1 MNSYLNIC
9 KNYSFFVLATGG
21 SLFFNDY
28 CPPGGEK
35 VAIIQDCQ
43 KDFENN

>member
-28 CPPGGEK
+28 CPLVVK
-35 VAIIQDCQ
+35 RLL
-43 KDFENN
+43 